1 MKIIANSIM
10 EHCKEQGLSF
20 EETRQLLQMMLVR
33 IDDERCRVT
42 DEMMKRKMGF
52 KPF

>member
-20 EETRQLLQMMLVR
+20 AEARLLLKMVDARIENEVYQATEEVL
-33 IDDERCRVT
+33 
-42 DEMMKRKMGF
+42 KRGMDF
-52 KPF
+52 TPF